1 MQLAILQFEIFVS
14 IKTKFIFLSKSD
26 ILVRMIYTSFVF
38 HFEPFHLF
46 DECLVG
52 KFKCLKVCLDRIFLI
67 FDSYDLILQIV
78 LVLGFTCLKDFSH
91 LLNLFLQILLSEGL
105 EISCFLV
112 VVYSL
117 EKLYL
122 LHEVLLLF

>member
-1 MQLAILQFEIFVS
+1 M
-14 IKTKFIFLSKSD
+14 
-26 ILVRMIYTSFVF
+26 
-38 HFEPFHLF
+38 
-46 DECLVG
+46 CLN
-52 KFKCLKVCLDRIFLI
+52 RIFLI

-112 VVYSL
+112 VIYSL

-122 LHEVLLLF
+122 LHEVLFLF